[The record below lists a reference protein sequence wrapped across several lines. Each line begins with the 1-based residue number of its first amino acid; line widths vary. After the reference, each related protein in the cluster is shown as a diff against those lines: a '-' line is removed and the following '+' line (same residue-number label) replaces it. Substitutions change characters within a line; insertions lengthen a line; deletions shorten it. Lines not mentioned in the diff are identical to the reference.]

1 MHRKDWISKMLSEN
15 LKYLRK
21 NRGLSQQQ
29 LSTRL
34 NVTRQTISKWE
45 KGLSVPDAEL
55 LLRIAEVLNV
65 SVSDLMEETIVP
77 EQAVP
82 SLDTIAAELQKQNDL
97 LAAQQARRSVIQKKI
112 LTVVAILLLLLFAG
126 AIYDKWNAI
135 FYDFGQNIYHWL
147 H

>member
-1 MHRKDWISKMLSEN
+1 MHWKDWISKMLSEN
-15 LKYLRK
+15 LKNLRK

>member
-126 AIYDKWNAI
+126 AIYDKWNVI

>member
-15 LKYLRK
+15 LKNLRK

-65 SVSDLMEETIVP
+65 SVSHLMEETIVP

>member
-15 LKYLRK
+15 LKNLRK

>member
-1 MHRKDWISKMLSEN
+1 M
-15 LKYLRK
+15 
-21 NRGLSQQQ
+21 
-29 LSTRL
+29 
-34 NVTRQTISKWE
+34 
-45 KGLSVPDAEL
+45 
-55 LLRIAEVLNV
+55 LNV